1 MGDIWMNLVWDQV
14 SAVTLRNWPGHCPG
28 ERDKGINSD
37 WQFLSWVTVP
47 SPAGAALGEGEDEQ
61 VWRKRMRPIL
71 DTVAFKMCP
80 L

>member
-1 MGDIWMNLVWDQV
+1 MRERKV
-14 SAVTLRNWPGHCPG
+14 STVTGSFCLG
-28 ERDKGINSD
+28 
-37 WQFLSWVTVP
+37 QLSLA
-47 SPAGAALGEGEDEQ
+47 PADAALGEGEDEQ